1 VTGGHS
7 HATLLL
13 VDDDAMNRDALSRR
27 LVRAGY
33 AVLTADG
40 GESAFRLLEAHRI
53 DVVLLDVMMPGIS
66 GIDVLRRIR
75 ETRSIASLPII
86 MVTAKDGSDDT
97 VEALELGA
105 NDYIT
110 KPVDFAV
117 ALARIR
123 TQLTARRA
131 DPLTGLPNRVLFMDR
146 LEHRMARAAS
156 SGHDYAV
163 LFLDVD
169 RFKVINDSL
178 GHVAGDDLLVALSH
192 RLEQSLRSTDTLSRF
207 DGEYTLA
214 RLGGDE
220 FTILLDSV
228 RDATAA
234 RAVAERLV
242 ATVSRPFDVQGREVA
257 TSVSIGLVMGDG
269 RYRHAVDIVRDADT
283 AMYSAKDAG
292 KGRCELFDTSMLEA
306 AEQRLTIESDLRRAI
321 EREQLQLHYQPIVTL
336 TGAEL
341 SGFEA
346 LLRWN
351 HPEYGMLPPDRFIP
365 VAEETG
371 LIVAIGQWVLRE
383 ACSQMRAWGEEFPE
397 SRNLVINVNLSAR
410 QCVRPELADE
420 VAQVLAETGFPANR
434 LKLEITE
441 SMVLDGSDTIVDVFT
456 RLRALG
462 VQLGLDDFGMG
473 HSRLSCLPRLPI
485 QTLKIDRS
493 FVSGLHETGNVEIV
507 RAILSLAA
515 GLAMD
520 VTAEGVETADQAAQ
534 LKELAC
540 EFGQGYYF
548 YKPLSRERASGVLR
562 EHTWPIAALP

>member
-1 VTGGHS
+1 MP

-13 VDDDAMNRDALSRR
+13 VDDDEMNRDALSRR

-33 AVLTADG
+33 AVLTAG
-40 GESAFRLLEAHRI
+40 GGDSAFRLLAAHRI
-53 DVVLLDVMMPGIS
+53 DVVLLAVVMPGIS
-66 GIDVLRRIR
+66 GIEVLRRIR
-75 ETRSIASLPII
+75 ETRSIANLPII

-97 VEALELGA
+97 AEALELGA

-110 KPVDFAV
+110 KPVDCAV

-146 LEHRMARAAS
+146 LEQRMARAAA
-156 SGHDYAV
+156 SGSHDYAV

-178 GHVAGDDLLVALSH
+178 GHVAGDNLLIALSH
-192 RLEQSLRSTDTLSRF
+192 RLELSLRSTDTVSRF
-207 DGEYTLA
+207 HGEYTLA

-228 RDATAA
+228 RDAATAH
-234 RAVAERLV
+234 AVAERLV
-242 ATVSRPFDVQGREVA
+242 ATVSQPFDVQGRDVA
-257 TSVSIGLVMGDG
+257 TSVSIGVVMGDG
-269 RYRHAVDIVRDADT
+269 RYQHAVDIVRAADT

-321 EREQLQLHYQPIVTL
+321 ERDQLQLHYQPIVTL
-336 TGAEL
+336 AGAEL

-351 HPEYGMLPPDRFIP
+351 HPEYGTLSPDRFIP

-383 ACSQMRAWGEEFPE
+383 ACSQMRAWDDEFPE
-397 SRNLVINVNLSAR
+397 SRNLMINVNLSAR
-410 QCVRPELADE
+410 QCLRPQLAEE
-420 VAQVLAETGFPANR
+420 VAQVLAETGFPAKR

-441 SMVLDGSDTIVDVFT
+441 SMVLDDSDTVVDVFT
-456 RLRALG
+456 RLRELG
-462 VQLGLDDFGMG
+462 VQLGLGDFGMG
-473 HSRLSCLPRLPI
+473 HSRLSCLPRLPV

-540 EFGQGYYF
+540 EFGQGFYF
-548 YKPLSRERASGVLR
+548 YKPLSRERASAVLR
-562 EHTWPIAALP
+562 EHTWPIAALA